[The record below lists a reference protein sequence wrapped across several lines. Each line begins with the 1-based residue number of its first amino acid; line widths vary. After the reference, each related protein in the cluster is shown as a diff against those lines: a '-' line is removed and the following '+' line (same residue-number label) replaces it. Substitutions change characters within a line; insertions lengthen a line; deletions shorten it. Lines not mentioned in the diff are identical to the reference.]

1 MITNMFRRIGIE
13 VIEKPDDDK
22 KDLILRSIEDIPG
35 VRHRE
40 LLRLTGL
47 SNGVLTYHL
56 STLYKL
62 NQIRID
68 RQKSSK
74 MTRYY
79 TVNIPSNE
87 ISIIGYFR
95 NNTTRQIIIFLL
107 EHDLCTF
114 NEIVDNIKKAP
125 STISWHLK
133 RLREAQ
139 IISIRQ
145 GNEYQLYTLTNSES
159 VAQILY
165 KYKES
170 FVDRIVNN
178 YAEMIEDL

>member
-1 MITNMFRRIGIE
+1 MITNMSGRMGME
-13 VIEKPDDDK
+13 VIENPDDNNK
-22 KDLILRSIEDIPG
+22 ALILRYIEDIPG

-56 STLYKL
+56 SILYKL

-95 NNTTRQIIIFLL
+95 NKTTRQIITFLL
-107 EHDLCTF
+107 EHDLCSF
-114 NEIVDNIKKAP
+114 NEIVDDIKKAP
-125 STISWHLK
+125 STVSWHLR

-178 YAEMIEDL
+178 YTEMMEDL